1 MGLGKEVE
9 MCRFESEATFWRTL
23 EFIRIFFCSKN
34 FDLFLI
40 DDEEWEDMS
49 DNDEDE
55 VEGEMEV
62 DERLEDI
69 SVAEC
74 VIDGKNQREIP
85 LTECFFSGHCSK
97 TIDDN
102 LKYME
107 ENFGFFIPM

>member
-1 MGLGKEVE
+1 MFVKLKIIQHV
-9 MCRFESEATFWRTL
+9 ST
-23 EFIRIFFCSKN
+23 S
-34 FDLFLI
+34 LI

-49 DNDEDE
+49 DDDEDE
-55 VEGEMEV
+55 VEMEV

-74 VIDGKNQREIP
+74 VLDGKNQREIP
-85 LTECFFSGHCSK
+85 LTECFFSGHISK

-107 ENFGFFIPM
+107 GEIWAIII

>member
-1 MGLGKEVE
+1 MFVKLKIIQHV
-9 MCRFESEATFWRTL
+9 ST
-23 EFIRIFFCSKN
+23 S
-34 FDLFLI
+34 LI

-49 DNDEDE
+49 DDDEDE
-55 VEGEMEV
+55 VEMEV

-74 VIDGKNQREIP
+74 VLDGKNQREIP
-85 LTECFFSGHCSK
+85 LTECFFSGHISK